1 MDTLVMELTDERNA
15 LERAMV
21 HFSHFEKETERLE
34 ENRYR
39 VTLRYSREDETELVI
54 RLLSF
59 GPVLKVLS
67 PQNMMDELR
76 KRILRQRYLSSK
88 AGRAEMEE

>member
-1 MDTLVMELTDERNA
+1 MDTLIMELTDERNA

-21 HFSHFEKETERLE
+21 HFSHFEKETERLA

-67 PQNMMDELR
+67 PQNMVDELR
-76 KRILRQRYLSSK
+76 KRIMRQRHLSSK